1 MNAIRPAILYLALL
15 IIFIGICGCT
25 NKKSEIKNS
34 LTDTEGAMSYL
45 KGLKGKWIAVLDS
58 DQSKYGFEYI
68 LSARDGVIIERLR
81 TDIPTEMLTVYNLD
95 NGILRANHFCQLQN
109 QPNLVAVA
117 SETEGDLHF
126 LCDEQVGNTASHNE
140 LHMHGYHLMKTDS
153 SLIVWMDMH
162 KDGVLAFESRY
173 ELFRVDSE
181 QGRELTILE

>member
-1 MNAIRPAILYLALL
+1 MNTRRHGIFYLPLL
-15 IIFIGICGCT
+15 VIFACFCGCT
-25 NKKSEIKNS
+25 NKKDKIKNS
-34 LTDTEGAMSYL
+34 LTDTEDAISYL
-45 KGLKGKWIAVLDS
+45 QGLEGKWIAVLDN

-109 QPNLVAVA
+109 QPNLIAVA

-126 LCDEQVGNTASHNE
+126 LCDEQVGNTASHDE

-153 SLIVWMDMH
+153 SLIVWMDMY
-162 KDGVLAFESRY
+162 KDGAIDFESRY
-173 ELFRVDSE
+173 ELFRVDS
-181 QGRELTILE
+181 QHGRELTKLE